1 MKIKTVFFDFDG
13 VIVDSE
19 KIYKMFW
26 IKAINLE
33 GFNIN
38 DEQVLNLRS
47 SDKIVATKYLHDNI
61 SSTIDLDEYN
71 KIRNLRIKMMNEYL
85 KDHHFK
91 LKRGVKELL
100 DYLYANNIDCYIV
113 SSSYKEDILRYL
125 KEFKIDKYFKDV
137 LSTKNIS
144 KGKPYP
150 DVYEL
155 ASSLVSTN
163 KENILAIEDSPNGII
178 SAYQAKLKTCM
189 IPDLSYPDSNL
200 IKIIDILQLDLIK
213 LKEYLSNNNII

>member
-13 VIVDSE
+13 VIIDSE

-33 GFNIN
+33 GFNIS
-38 DEQVLNLRS
+38 EKQVLNLRS
-47 SDKIVATKYLHDNI
+47 SDKVVATKYLHDNI
-61 SSTIDLDEYN
+61 SSSIDLAEYN

-85 KDHHFK
+85 KNHHFE
-91 LKRGVKELL
+91 LKKGVKELL
-100 DYLYANNIDCYIV
+100 DYLYSNNVDCYIV

-125 KEFKIDKYFKDV
+125 KEFEISQYFKDV

-144 KGKPYP
+144 RGKPYP
-150 DVYEL
+150 DVYNL
-155 ASSLVSTN
+155 ASSLVNTN

-178 SAYQAKLKTCM
+178 SASQANLKTCM
-189 IPDLSYPDSNL
+189 IPDLSYPDADL

-213 LKEYLSNNNII
+213 LKEYLSNNKII

>member
-33 GFNIN
+33 GFKIDSN
-38 DEQVLNLRS
+38 QVLNLRS
-47 SDKIVATKYLHDNI
+47 SDKIIATKYLHDNI
-61 SSTIDLDEYN
+61 DPSIDLDEYN

-85 KDHHFK
+85 IDHHFK
-91 LKRGVKELL
+91 LKKGVKEIL
-100 DYLYANNIDCYIV
+100 DFLYSKNMNCYIV
-113 SSSYKEDILRYL
+113 SSSYKDDILKYL
-125 KEFKIDKYFKDV
+125 KEFNIDKYFKDV

-144 KGKPYP
+144 RGKPYP
-150 DVYEL
+150 DVYNL
-155 ASSLVSTN
+155 ASSLVDAS

-178 SAYQAKLKTCM
+178 SAKQAGLKTCM
-189 IPDLSYPDSNL
+189 IPDLSYPDENL
-200 IKIIDILQLDLIK
+200 VKIIDILQLDLIDLMK
-213 LKEYLSNNNII
+213 YLSDNDII

>member
-61 SSTIDLDEYN
+61 SSAIDLDEYN

-144 KGKPYP
+144 RGKPYP

-178 SAYQAKLKTCM
+178 SACQAKLKTCM